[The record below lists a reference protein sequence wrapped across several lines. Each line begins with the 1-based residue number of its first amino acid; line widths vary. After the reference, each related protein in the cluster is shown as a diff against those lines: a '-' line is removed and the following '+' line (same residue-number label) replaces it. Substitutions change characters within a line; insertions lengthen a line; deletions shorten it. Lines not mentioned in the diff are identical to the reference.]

1 MSLRIAFAISVTAAT
16 LMVLAAVPYPGDL
29 GDGIAASPAGVPA
42 PHATNVRLNKTSA
55 CTQVV
60 PCSQM

>member
-16 LMVLAAVPYPGDL
+16 LLVLAAVPYPGDL
-29 GDGIAASPAGVPA
+29 GDGVATSPAVPA